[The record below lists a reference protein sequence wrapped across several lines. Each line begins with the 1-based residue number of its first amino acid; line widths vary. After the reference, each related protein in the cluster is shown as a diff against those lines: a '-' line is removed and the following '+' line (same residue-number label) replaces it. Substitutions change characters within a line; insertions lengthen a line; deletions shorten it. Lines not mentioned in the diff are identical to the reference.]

1 MSRYMRKPKRAGPA
15 KDEKIA
21 VTVMLPKAVKERLDE
36 LARETRR
43 TRGGYI
49 ELALLAQFERD
60 ETK

>member
-1 MSRYMRKPKRAGPA
+1 MSRYMRKTKRADPV

-21 VTVMLPKAVKERLDE
+21 VTVMLPKVVKERLDE

>member
-1 MSRYMRKPKRAGPA
+1 MRKTKRLDPV

-21 VTVMLPKAVKERLDE
+21 VTVMLPRLVKKRLDE
-36 LARETRR
+36 LARDTRR

-60 ETK
+60 ETN

>member
-1 MSRYMRKPKRAGPA
+1 MKKTKRPGPA

-21 VTVMLPKAVKERLDE
+21 VTVMLPKVVKKRLDA

-49 ELALLAQFERD
+49 ELALLAQFQRD
-60 ETK
+60 KTKE